1 MEFRIDGQSFYK
13 AIDNRTETPYI
24 SEIHPYDL
32 THYHWARKV
41 PNMKYISLWDIYN
54 PKGRIA
60 EKVQISIA
68 VPEQEEQE
76 IIARKLLYW
85 DEKAKLV
92 PHIDHT

>member
-1 MEFRIDGQSFYK
+1 
-13 AIDNRTETPYI
+13 
-24 SEIHPYDL
+24 
-32 THYHWARKV
+32 
-41 PNMKYISLWDIYN
+41 MKYISLWDIYN